1 MNTNIVK
8 LVLCRAQGG
17 ANASSACRALTDGDR
32 REPNSPKLRPKSER
46 GCLTRND
53 ERCSDPTPRP
63 RSFFSGRMPSFP
75 PCFFFVVSEAM
86 VATFLLFGVAYN
98 RGLAVPS
105 IAASF
110 TDGKV
115 VLPR

>member
-1 MNTNIVK
+1 MLLGHAGLSRTGTGRIRPNCDPKESEV
-8 LVLCRAQGG
+8 GG
-17 ANASSACRALTDGDR
+17 
-32 REPNSPKLRPKSER
+32 

-63 RSFFSGRMPSFP
+63 RSVSSGRMPSFP
-75 PCFFFVVSEAM
+75 PCFFFVVSDAM

-98 RGLAVPS
+98 RGLVVPS
-105 IAASF
+105 MAASF
-110 TDGKV
+110 TGGKV